1 MSFYKEIQ
9 PFSEYLNSIRILE
22 NYITIDLKF
31 PSNWG
36 LPKSLTTEDKI
47 VPFDSGD
54 SNTKGLSFVSPMDEK
69 DVSDLI
75 SKITKV
81 IKLNK
86 EREQKEQLFKN
97 TVERLKKTFEQNE
110 LDKLKD
116 LYFDFATDQEDTSNL
131 EIYDTEQSET
141 FGLVEERAAERPKRP
156 RTGKKEVNSGI

>member
-9 PFSEYLNSIRILE
+9 PFSEYLTSIRVLE

-31 PSNWG
+31 PINWA

-54 SNTKGLSFVSPMDEK
+54 QKLKGLSFVSPYEEHE
-69 DVSDLI
+69 VSDLI

-86 EREQKEQLFKN
+86 EREIKEQLFRS
-97 TVERLKKTFEQNE
+97 TVEKLKKTFEQNE

-116 LYFDFATDQEDTSNL
+116 LYFDFATDIEDTSNL
-131 EIYDTEQSET
+131 EAYDTGESET
-141 FGLVEERAAERPKRP
+141 FGLAEERTTERPKRS
-156 RTGKKEVNSGI
+156 RTTKKETN